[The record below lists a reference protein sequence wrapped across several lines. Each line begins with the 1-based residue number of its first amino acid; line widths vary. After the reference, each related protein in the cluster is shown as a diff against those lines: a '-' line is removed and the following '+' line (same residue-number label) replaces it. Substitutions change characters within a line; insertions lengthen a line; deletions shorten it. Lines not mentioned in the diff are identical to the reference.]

1 MKKMFLVLGIAAVLT
16 ACNNSAESTDRSK
29 DSLDSI
35 ASLKKDA
42 IDSSADARKDAVD
55 SLTDA
60 KKENIEQRDSLNKKD
75 TLSK

>member
-60 KKENIEQRDSLNKKD
+60 KKDAVEKIDSLNRKD